1 MKPQRCLALLLVLFL
16 VQSAR
21 AAEPPKLVLV
31 LDSFGRNVLPISAV
45 NSAFQSGLS
54 SQSPNPIEIHE
65 VYLEM
70 ARFDRREQEDALV
83 NFLKERFTRRPPDLV
98 VTMGGPAYAFLSRH
112 RESLF
117 PATPALNAGVAYQ
130 HVRSAPA
137 LDNAVVIAAPTEPTM
152 IMEDILQVLP
162 ATQNI
167 FVILGTST
175 LEAFWLDEFRREL
188 AAFSHR
194 VDFTYLNHLSYK
206 EILARVSVL
215 PPDSAVFYGILIVDA
230 AGIPFENDVAL
241 KGVIAAANAP
251 VFAMHHSYFGLGI
264 VGGRLVRER
273 KIGSQAAEVA
283 LRILTGEPA
292 ARITAPA
299 PPASPPVYDWRA
311 LRRWGISESRL
322 PGGGTIDFREPSLW
336 DRYRWRIVF
345 AAGVTVLQAILI
357 VRLIVQRRRRTRAE
371 RALVQS
377 ERRLRTITNALP
389 VLIAYVDADQRYR
402 FNNEAYKTW
411 FGASPGETAGR
422 TVREVV
428 GEKNS
433 AKIAP
438 HVARV
443 LQGEHVRFTQEIELE
458 DGRLIWVEAI
468 YVPDVDEQGG
478 VRGYYSLA
486 MDVTE
491 RNLAQQESRRLQEEL
506 LHAGRIAT
514 MGELA
519 GALAHEINQ
528 PLSGI
533 MSNAQAA
540 LRYLSA
546 PLPDLEEVKEI
557 LQDIVKDDARA
568 GDVIKRLRVLLKKDP
583 VAFETLDLNM
593 VFRDVVGFL
602 RSDAVIRHVEVTTDL
617 DPRLP
622 SIRGDRI
629 QLQQLVLNLMVNA
642 FDAVREQPHT
652 GRRVLVRTWLKDSHI
667 LAVVSDSGTGIF
679 IGDAE
684 KIFTSFFTTKPQGL
698 GMGLSTSRSIVSAHN
713 GRLWVEN
720 NPDRG
725 ASFYISLPLP

>member
-1 MKPQRCLALLLVLFL
+1 M
-16 VQSAR
+16 
-21 AAEPPKLVLV
+21 
-31 LDSFGRNVLPISAV
+31 LPISAV
-45 NSAFQSGLS
+45 NSAFQTGLS
-54 SQSPNPIEIHE
+54 SQSPGPVEIHE

-83 NFLKERFTRRPPDLV
+83 NVLNERFTRRQPDLV

-112 RESLF
+112 RGSLF
-117 PATPALNAGVAYQ
+117 PSRPVLIAGVAFQ
-130 HVRSAPA
+130 HLRDQPA
-137 LDNAVVIAAPTEPTM
+137 IDNAVVIPAPTEPKT

-162 ATQNI
+162 AARNL
-167 FVILGTST
+167 FVVLGTSP
-175 LEAFWLDEFRREL
+175 LETFWLDEFRSEL

-206 EILARVSVL
+206 EIQERVSAL
-215 PPDSAVFYGILIVDA
+215 PPNSAVIYGIFIVDA
-230 AGIPFENDVAL
+230 AGVLFDNDVAL
-241 KGVIAAANAP
+241 KGIITAANAP

-273 KIGSQAAEVA
+273 EIGLQAADAA
-283 LRILTGEPA
+283 LRILMGEPP

-299 PPASPPVYDWRA
+299 PAASLPVYDWRA
-311 LRRWGISESRL
+311 LRRWGISENRL
-322 PGGGTIDFREPSLW
+322 PKDGTIDFRQPSLW
-336 DRYRWRIVF
+336 DQYRWRIVF
-345 AAGVTVLQAILI
+345 AAGVIALQAFLI
-357 VRLIVQRRRRTRAE
+357 ARLIVQRRRRTRAE
-371 RALVQS
+371 RELVTS
-377 ERRLRTITNALP
+377 ERRLRMITNALP
-389 VLIAYVDADQRYR
+389 ALIAYVDADQRYR
-402 FNNEAYKTW
+402 FNNDAYKTW
-411 FGASPGETAGR
+411 FGSSPGETAGR
-422 TVREVV
+422 TLREVI
-428 GEKNS
+428 GEKNY
-433 AKIAP
+433 AKVAP
-438 HVARV
+438 HVERV
-443 LQGEHVRFTQEIELE
+443 LQGKYVHYTQDFELE

-468 YVPDVDEQGG
+468 YVPDVDERGG
-478 VRGYYSLA
+478 VRGFYTLG

-546 PLPDLEEVKEI
+546 PAPDLEEVKEI

-568 GDVIKRLRVLLKKDP
+568 GDVIKRLRVLLKKNT
-583 VAFETLDLNM
+583 VAFEPLDLNS

-602 RSDAVIRHVEVTTDL
+602 RSDAVIRDVAVTTDL

-622 SIRGDRI
+622 LIRGDRI
-629 QLQQLVLNLMVNA
+629 QLQQVVLNLMVNA
-642 FDAVREQPHT
+642 FDAVREQPPA
-652 GRRVLVRTWLKDSHI
+652 GRRVLVRTWLKDSHV
-667 LAVVSDSGTGIF
+667 LAAVSDSGTGIF

-684 KIFTSFFTTKPQGL
+684 KIFKPFFTTKPQGL

-720 NPDRG
+720 NPDGG
-725 ASFYISLPLP
+725 ATFYFSLPAP